1 MDQLISLFLKNA
13 LKPMFINQEIFEI
26 EKSLTRSEIIA
37 LLMLRQR
44 NESTM
49 SQLASDLGIPVSTVT
64 NISQRLIKRGLIER
78 NQDPND
84 KRVILVTLTKDGET
98 IAIRVLNVIKSI
110 LQRVEDALTPE
121 ELQQFIPLIL
131 KVANALQSSTNS
143 INQKKETSRKIQI
156 EE

>member
-13 LKPMFINQEIFEI
+13 VKPMFINQEIFEI